1 MKNMSEEIDFQKFHP
16 IDYCTL
22 KLNHFDTINIQ
33 LRNEEGKPIY
43 LKNGKV
49 IVILNIKPRL

>member
-1 MKNMSEEIDFQKFHP
+1 MVHMKNMSEEIDFQKFHP

-43 LKNGKV
+43 LK
-49 IVILNIKPRL
+49 IVKLSLF